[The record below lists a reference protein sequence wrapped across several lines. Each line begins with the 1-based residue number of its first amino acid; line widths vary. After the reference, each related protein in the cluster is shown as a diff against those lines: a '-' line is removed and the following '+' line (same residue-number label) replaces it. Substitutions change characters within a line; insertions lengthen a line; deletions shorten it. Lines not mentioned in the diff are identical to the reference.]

1 MKQQDKQKHILV
13 AEQKDA
19 ARWYDNP
26 DMSDL
31 MFAMLSKKDK
41 YKNRSL
47 CLHMYDKRS
56 LKGISN
62 IELDA
67 ENKWKPT
74 ELVTTLQD
82 KILYHPILTVSTT
95 DPQRIKCM
103 FDNILDGID
112 FVNGDNGTPA
122 CIIIPVLMH
131 YNHFGTVVIKPNQ
144 NKQETEIYYFDPL
157 GTLADYADEERQI
170 FGYLNQRYGI
180 NDKSIVHN
188 SKEHWQT
195 DGNQCGPYSIWFVQ
209 EIADLVLENRL
220 NRNAIEERFKQIWK
234 WGDEKGKETALKVR
248 AKHARSLQGFNTN
261 FTIPL
266 FLSFK
271 KAVLDNAEWH
281 ENIDELRFENANPYI
296 IHKRAAGKKL
306 EIEREELRD
315 VAGIDAFEAQ
325 EETQALLLEA
335 AKTMPSIH
343 AKPSKDE
350 QQHPIS
356 QSHTSYQVALV
367 LACTAAGA
375 LAGYITNQ
383 SVDISLLNQMASCV
397 TQSDT
402 TAALIK
408 NSITATIVGIIL
420 LAGYEASFGRALD

>member
-1 MKQQDKQKHILV
+1 MKQQDKQNHIV
-13 AEQKDA
+13 VDKQKFA

-31 MFAMLSKKDK
+31 MFAMLSRNDT

-82 KILYHPILTVSTT
+82 KILYHPILTVSTK
-95 DPQRIKCM
+95 DPKRIKCM
-103 FDNILDGID
+103 LDNILDGID
-112 FVNGDNGTPA
+112 FINGDNGTPA

-131 YNHFGTVVIKPNQ
+131 YNHFGTVVIKPKQ
-144 NKQETEIYYFDPL
+144 NKKETEIYYFDPL
-157 GTLADYADEERQI
+157 GTLDGYADEERQI
-170 FGYLNQRYGI
+170 FGYLKQRYGI
-180 NDKSIVHN
+180 SDKSIVHN
-188 SKEHWQT
+188 SKENWQT
-195 DGNQCGPYSIWFVQ
+195 DGNQCGPYAIWFVQ

-234 WGDEKGKETALKVR
+234 WGVGEEEKTALDVR
-248 AKHARSLQGFNTN
+248 SNHADWLNDLNTN

-271 KAVLDNAEWH
+271 KAVLDKAEWH

-306 EIEREELRD
+306 
-315 VAGIDAFEAQ
+315 
-325 EETQALLLEA
+325 
-335 AKTMPSIH
+335 
-343 AKPSKDE
+343 
-350 QQHPIS
+350 
-356 QSHTSYQVALV
+356 
-367 LACTAAGA
+367 
-375 LAGYITNQ
+375 
-383 SVDISLLNQMASCV
+383 
-397 TQSDT
+397 
-402 TAALIK
+402 
-408 NSITATIVGIIL
+408 
-420 LAGYEASFGRALD
+420 